1 MKNLLVTIAG
11 LAIASAALAQV
22 DPTRPMV
29 TGHGNVN
36 SRPGKIIVTNQTAAK
51 PGEAVKLEKFLVTGS
66 LLPKTAPEIRRS

>member
-29 TGHGNVN
+29 TGHGNVDG
-36 SRPGKIIVTNQTAAK
+36 RPGKIIVTNQTAAK
-51 PGEAVKLEKFLVTGS
+51 PDEAVKLDKFLVTGS
-66 LLPKTAPEIRRS
+66 LLPKVAPDTRHR